1 MFTHLHF
8 TLLALWVYVPCICN
22 FFWTTLRASG
32 NLSPFPF
39 TKCIFPQNKCL
50 LLDSYIKIRKLTI
63 DRILLP
69 NSQIIQISSVIAIIP
84 FIAPSP
90 NPMWAWTRHVFLILL
105 KNSSWGLLAFFY
117 FLFTL
122 SVLLPPLYLFSFFLA
137 RSVVVFLMLHLGKLC
152 QFVSILVIG
161 DV

>member
-8 TLLALWVYVPCICN
+8 TLLALWVYVPCLCN

-50 LLDSYIKIRKLTI
+50 LLDIYIKIRKLTI
-63 DRILLP
+63 DTILLP
-69 NSQIIQISSVIAIIP
+69 NSHIIQISSVIAIIP

-90 NPMWAWTRHVFLILL
+90 NPMWAWTCLFNLTQKQFLRPACLFL
-105 KNSSWGLLAFFY
+105 FPFY
-117 FLFTL
+117 FIC
-122 SVLLPPLYLFSFFLA
+122 SSSPPLSFQFFL
-137 RSVVVFLMLHLGKLC
+137 SQKC
-152 QFVSILVIG
+152 CS
-161 DV
+161 